1 MTKNKS
7 MSSWSVR
14 TKVLVT
20 MLFFLAAY
28 GTIQAYTYFSQQNT
42 LKKDGQK
49 TVVTETRALASSVRT
64 FLKDRANNLKILSNI
79 DIVKLALEIGG
90 GQAGTD
96 KFLDHFASQDPYFD
110 VIAVTNKGGRV
121 LAGSSPDLIGKNL
134 STQPWF
140 QIDDAEACTLH
151 APIRRLDYSRPGG
164 KWAAVFVTP
173 ILSDG
178 RLAGSLVGF
187 VNWDALS
194 SVFTS
199 GISNTR
205 LMNGNAYIVDSS
217 GRIIWHSQGTHTNQ
231 TITQTGRQVIKEY
244 GQGIAEIKSD
254 RRYLAC
260 TLPVGKLPEL
270 SSLNWKAVV
279 EIPTSTLFAV
289 LNNIMKQQLVTIFFV
304 FLFLMV
310 FAFLI
315 DKNVVR
321 PIVGTA
327 SAFNKAARDMD
338 LTISLPV
345 MSGDEV
351 GTMAR
356 ALNGFL
362 RALRNTFERIA
373 SATGAFRKA
382 SKEVHDVSQK
392 IVDSAGAQANRV
404 KKVMQRTIQMG
415 KTAEEVADHAESSAE
430 LALEGAAIV
439 EGSAKN
445 SDEIVSV
452 STKNMEGA
460 RKAMEIVGKMGKT
473 ALEVQGS
480 AKIQLDSS
488 ARTAKELKIMT
499 QKLHDMAD
507 QANHSLKQAQH
518 VLETARAGS
527 ISMDETVK
535 GMMAITKSSERM
547 KEIVEL
553 ISDIAEQTN
562 LLALNASIE
571 SARAGEHGRGFA
583 VVAEEI
589 RKLAEKTHESTM
601 EITALI
607 QETSDNIS
615 NGMELTHKSADS
627 LENIIDSIEKSN
639 DVIIKIA
646 DVSQEQANE
655 ISRLIDYTDE
665 LTRHASNIVEMT
677 TKQVE
682 RRQIVE
688 DAISGLLKYSKAIV
702 DIANT
707 GNLTTKQAV
716 EIIRKI
722 VVNSTKIT
730 DKTALQRE
738 RSEALRTLM
747 QETAEVAVDNAK
759 GAKAALDAMDQL
771 LAKAEEAE
779 REIKRFRL
787 H

>member
-1 MTKNKS
+1 MTRDKNI
-7 MSSWSVR
+7 SSWSVR

-20 MLFFLAAY
+20 MLFFLAAF
-28 GTIQAYTYFSQQNT
+28 GAIQAYTYFSQQST
-42 LKKDGQK
+42 LKEDGRK
-49 TVVTETRALASSVRT
+49 NIVTETKALASSVRT

-96 KFLDHFASQDPYFD
+96 KFLKHFASQDPYFD

-121 LAGSSPDLIGKNL
+121 LAGSSPDLVGKNL
-134 STQPWF
+134 SSQPWF
-140 QIDDAEACTLH
+140 KISDAKTCMLH
-151 APIRRLDYSRPGG
+151 APIKRLDHSSSGG
-164 KWAAVFVTP
+164 KWTAVFVTP
-173 ILSDG
+173 ILLDG
-178 RLAGSLVGF
+178 NLAGSLVGF
-187 VNWDALS
+187 VNWDALT

-199 GISNTR
+199 GLSNTK
-205 LMNGNAYIVDSS
+205 LMGGNAYLVDGS
-217 GRIIWHSQGTHTNQ
+217 GRIIWHSKETYTNQ
-231 TITQTGRQVIKEY
+231 VLSQTGRQVVKEY
-244 GQGIAEIKSD
+244 GKGIAEIKSD

-260 TLPVGKLPEL
+260 TLPVGKLTEL
-270 SSLNWKAVV
+270 SPLNWKAIV
-279 EIPTSTLFAV
+279 EIPTSTLFSV
-289 LNNIMKQQLVTIFFV
+289 LNNIMKQQLLTIFFV

-310 FAFLI
+310 FGYLI

-327 SAFNKAARDMD
+327 LAFNKAARDMD
-338 LTISLPV
+338 LTINLPV

-362 RALRNTFERIA
+362 MALRKAFQRIA
-373 SATGAFRKA
+373 SATGAFRNA

-392 IVDSAGAQANRV
+392 IVDSAGVQATRV

-415 KTAEEVADHAESSAE
+415 KTAEEVANHAESSAE

-445 SDEIVSV
+445 SDEIVAV

-460 RKAMEIVGKMGKT
+460 RKAMEIVGKMGET
-473 ALEVQGS
+473 ALQVQGS

-488 ARTAKELKIMT
+488 AKTAKELKIMT

-507 QANHSLKQAQH
+507 QANHSLKLAQN

-589 RKLAEKTHESTM
+589 RKLAERTHESTK
-601 EITALI
+601 EITSLI
-607 QETSDNIS
+607 QETSENIS
-615 NGMELTHKSADS
+615 NGMELTHRSADS

-639 DVIIKIA
+639 EVIIKIA

-665 LTRHASNIVEMT
+665 LTLQASNIVEMT

-682 RRQIVE
+682 RRQRVE
-688 DAISGLLKYSKAIV
+688 DAISSLLKYSKAIV

-738 RSEALRTLM
+738 RSEALKALM
-747 QETAEVAVDNAK
+747 QDTAEVAENNAK
-759 GAKAALDAMDQL
+759 GAQAALDAMDQL